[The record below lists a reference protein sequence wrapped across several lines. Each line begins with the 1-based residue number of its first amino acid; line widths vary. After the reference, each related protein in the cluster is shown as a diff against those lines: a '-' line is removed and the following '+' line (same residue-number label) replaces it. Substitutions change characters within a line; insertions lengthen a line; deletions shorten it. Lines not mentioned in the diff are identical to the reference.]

1 MFVLIKTLLT
11 VSNLISDP
19 LLRPGRDVDV
29 IIAFDASADI
39 KVCILMSY
47 MSMFV
52 KGIINCLQT
61 ENWLSV
67 ADGYARQRGIKGW
80 PIGAGWPKESEL
92 VEKTAGQLE
101 EAQVST
107 TAEADAKIEEAKAKQ
122 KDHLDKATK
131 AQDGQT
137 KEERKENKREDI
149 GDLGYCTVWVGTT
162 QEREQADTST
172 KPPSKAAAE
181 EWQLMEPDAGI
192 TVVYFPFLSN
202 PKVEGVDPVTSPYM
216 STWNFIYTPEDVD
229 NVVKLAQINFEEGR
243 EQTRKTIRAVY
254 ERKKRIR
261 QERENAEKRER
272 FRRKM
277 RLGIV
282 GKKGEG
288 DHFS

>member
-1 MFVLIKTLLT
+1 M
-11 VSNLISDP
+11 
-19 LLRPGRDVDV
+19 DV

-39 KVCILMSY
+39 KVCILMSH
-47 MSMFV
+47 MILFG

-80 PIGAGWPKESEL
+80 PIGAGWPKESEIA
-92 VEKTAGQLE
+92 EKTAGLLE

-107 TAEADAKIEEAKAKQ
+107 AAEADAKIEEAKIKQ
-122 KDHLDKATK
+122 KDHLDKVAR
-131 AQDGQT
+131 AQIGQT
-137 KEERKENKREDI
+137 KEERKENKHEEI

-162 QEREQADTST
+162 QEREHADTST

-229 NVVKLAQINFEEGR
+229 NVVKLAQVNFEEGR

-254 ERKKRIR
+254 ERKKKIR